1 MNWGL
6 QANIGMGHIN
16 LHTCSY
22 INLEVPFFVVEL
34 AAAQWCPIVVSNV
47 STIFMY
53 ML

>member
-6 QANIGMGHIN
+6 QANIGMGHIH
-16 LHTCSY
+16 LHTFTY
-22 INLEVPFFVVEL
+22 INLEVPFLVVVL
-34 AAAQWCPIVVSNV
+34 AAAQSSPIVVSNV